1 MGVLATIANKII
13 GGQDDGTVDV
23 EHRLDTIAGSRHGG
37 WRTSLIDLF
46 RALDIDPS
54 YANRRELA
62 SELGLACYQG
72 TQNENLWMLKAIMR
86 ELDRLGA
93 RVPATLLD

>member
-13 GGQDDGTVDV
+13 GGQHHGTVDI
-23 EHRLDTIAGSRHGG
+23 EDRLDTIAGSRHGG
-37 WRTSLIDLF
+37 WRTSLIDLL

-62 SELGLACYQG
+62 AELGLVRYQG
-72 TQNENLWMLKAIMR
+72 TRDENLWILKAIMR
-86 ELDRLGA
+86 ELARLGA
-93 RVPATLLD
+93 RVPVTLLD